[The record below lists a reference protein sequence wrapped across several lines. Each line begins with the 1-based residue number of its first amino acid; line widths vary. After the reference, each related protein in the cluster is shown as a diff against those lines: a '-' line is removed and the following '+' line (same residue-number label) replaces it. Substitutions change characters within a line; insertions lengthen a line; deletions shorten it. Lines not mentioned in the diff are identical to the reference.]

1 LGAIGSEVLGDRGSW
16 IGDVGASSS
25 DAEASLISMMD
36 SFPGSDIDDDDDD
49 DDDTDD
55 NALRDLSLVL

>member
-1 LGAIGSEVLGDRGSW
+1 
-16 IGDVGASSS
+16 
-25 DAEASLISMMD
+25 MMD